1 MNIRIFLISLFLF
14 NFMYLS
20 PDRKHWIDLVYER
33 FPVVKYKVN
42 PLMIGFNTGSKE
54 SIIDAIRSSSDFWSF
69 RSGDAHF
76 QFSYNG
82 TTTNSPLAFNE
93 IACDEDGKQRIR
105 ETDNLVFASN
115 TGDPDCS
122 GQACTYIWSCTDKN
136 EILHFD
142 MQINSREYEWD
153 TGTNH
158 KKSFNL
164 TTVAAKQ
171 FGQILG
177 LDHCPLG
184 LNAESCVGE
193 VASRG
198 TSDPSSDSL
207 LYRFIDAEV
216 IRNSL
221 SSDDR
226 AGLQS
231 LYGSISP
238 EEVTM
243 KSEMNSFY
251 SLADSICNPN
261 PCVIPEEDISTY
273 QLSPE
278 EVQARNDHNQYIKD
292 QGSSYRTAIY
302 DMTQMLKQLHQDSF
316 VETGKSAES
325 FLLGTIRN
333 RQEDIAN
340 QENEMLNR
348 SRQILAIQIKNR
360 KLILAEYRNEFDSDF
375 LRFLEAELKLLIQ
388 MRRDIIQRSKQ

>member
-82 TTTNSPLAFNE
+82 TTTNSPLAFNG

-115 TGDPDCS
+115 TDDPDCS

-184 LNAESCVGE
+184 LNTESCSSE

-198 TSDPSSDSL
+198 TSDPSFDSL

-238 EEVTM
+238 EEATM
-243 KSEMNSFY
+243 KSEMNEFY
-251 SLADSICNPN
+251 SLADRICNPS
-261 PCVIPEEDISTY
+261 PCVIPEEDIGKY
-273 QLSPE
+273 QLSTE
-278 EVQARNDHNQYIKD
+278 EIQARAYHISELAKD
-292 QGSSYRTAIY
+292 GLDYRTAIFE
-302 DMTQMLKQLHQDSF
+302 MTQMLKKLHQDSYI
-316 VETGKSAES
+316 ETGNSAETY
-325 FLLGTIRN
+325 LLSVTKEMI
-333 RQEDIAN
+333 QDISGLSP
-340 QENEMLNR
+340 EMLLK
-348 SRQILAIQIKNR
+348 SRQILSIQIKNR
-360 KLILAEYRNEFDSDF
+360 KFILSQFKNEFDTDF
-375 LRFLEAELKLLIQ
+375 LKFTQAELNLLIQ
-388 MRRDIIQRSKQ
+388 YRREIINRMGQ